1 MSYRISNLRQ
11 RFYAWRQQRP
21 GKRFFTAVLLLIV
34 FPFRFAILSLLNIF
48 SRGRQPR
55 RIVVIQLAGLGD
67 TLMLTPALAALQG
80 HYPNAKIDF
89 ITLHGYVKDAFQ
101 CHPRLDNISTLPAYP
116 GHWIISRF
124 VKLSGAKL
132 VLAAIW
138 YYPVLL
144 LKHSFSRYDVG
155 INFGLSDF
163 DRNVGNALLYCLS
176 VPRRVGSFGLTD
188 KLLSD
193 RATVDYARTHRAIA
207 YLSFL
212 RPLEISSESCR
223 YEFPVSRND
232 LQTVKLALRRE
243 GVDTAKPLAVIQPG
257 GKMLINSRRWPADY
271 YARVCDFLSIS
282 EGFEVVLTGDGDDE
296 AVCDEILR
304 SPGTKVKSIAGRLTF
319 SETAALLSS
328 CQLFITNDTST
339 LHLAEAVRV
348 PRVVSIF
355 GPTDPDLL
363 APQNERN
370 VVLRSDLPCAPCM
383 GGLIDGNTE
392 RCWRDVKEECMLG
405 ITPERVIGVLQQYY
419 GRPAL
424 HRARA

>member
-55 RIVVIQLAGLGD
+55 RIVVIQLPGLGD

-232 LQTVKLALRRE
+232 LQTAKLALRRE

-257 GKMLINSRRWPADY
+257 GKMLINS
-271 YARVCDFLSIS
+271 
-282 EGFEVVLTGDGDDE
+282 
-296 AVCDEILR
+296 
-304 SPGTKVKSIAGRLTF
+304 
-319 SETAALLSS
+319 
-328 CQLFITNDTST
+328 
-339 LHLAEAVRV
+339 
-348 PRVVSIF
+348 
-355 GPTDPDLL
+355 
-363 APQNERN
+363 
-370 VVLRSDLPCAPCM
+370 
-383 GGLIDGNTE
+383 
-392 RCWRDVKEECMLG
+392 
-405 ITPERVIGVLQQYY
+405 
-419 GRPAL
+419 
-424 HRARA
+424 